1 MSSVAGSIV
10 ICFKTRYNDSMK
22 HRWIWAWALQ
32 IAEMAAVCLLAALA
46 GGAGG
51 PLRGALLWGVVPLA
65 GLLTACRAV
74 GRGLNNY
81 LAWIAPA
88 PCLFAANYLIWG
100 YSPPAGPALLTAFMS
115 LVGAAAGEVL
125 RQRNGEDKHRRTRS

>member
-1 MSSVAGSIV
+1 
-10 ICFKTRYNDSMK
+10 MK
-22 HRWIWAWALQ
+22 HRWVWAWGLQ
-32 IAEMAAVCLLAALA
+32 IAEMMAVCLLAALSEGT
-46 GGAGG
+46 GGL
-51 PLRGALLWGVVPLA
+51 LRGALLWGAVPLA

-88 PCLFAANYLIWG
+88 PCLFAANLLFWG
-100 YSPPAGPALLTAFMS
+100 YSPPAGPALFTAFAS

-125 RQRNGEDKHRRTRS
+125 RQRGDDRQNHRRTRR